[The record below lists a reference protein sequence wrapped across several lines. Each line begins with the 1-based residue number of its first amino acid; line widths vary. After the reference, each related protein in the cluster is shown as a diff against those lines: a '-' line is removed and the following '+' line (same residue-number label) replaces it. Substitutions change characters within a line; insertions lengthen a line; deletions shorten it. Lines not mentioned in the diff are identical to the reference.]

1 MGAVESQQQDK
12 ALTNVTD
19 SVLLD
24 RVFLKKI
31 ALKLNI
37 QEAEA
42 QDIKEYLNQKGYTFS
57 NRLLGKTPS
66 TKILRAL
73 NKQGKSVAIKILK
86 CNSMKDYEKNQNE
99 FKLMKLFNSDYI
111 IKVQEL
117 LEYRTQDKLLHFL
130 IMERCLYDLHS
141 QLMLMT
147 VNQSHP
153 DIYKICLDLIRGLQ
167 DIHNK
172 NTVHLD
178 IKPHNIVLGA
188 DNKWKFIDMG
198 ISNQLST
205 NDGYVS
211 KLKGLTLNYCS
222 PEQYQQF
229 YGINKVKATKSSDTF
244 SLGLVFLKLTGVTIP
259 KSDVEKSKQESY
271 NYVSFFNPKFPE
283 LNIIINQ
290 MLSQIPDQRPQL
302 IEIEEN
308 LKKIIKSSTSSNNLS
323 PLKQHRKNNSSVT
336 VPIPMKS
343 IQNPVNQDVES
354 SFFDYKKLTPL
365 KLRKEAQFDKKNTS
379 FDMIDKNMLSPVK
392 SSLNLPKMSQSDQRK
407 QNSSQ
412 INLNKHPNIQK
423 FALPQIQQRSSVQSV
438 FQSAYISK

>member
-1 MGAVESQQQDK
+1 MGAVESQHQDQ
-12 ALTNVTD
+12 ALTHGTD

-24 RVFLKKI
+24 KVFLKKI

-37 QEAEA
+37 QESEA
-42 QDIKEYLNQKGYTFS
+42 QNIKEYLNLKGYTFS

-66 TKILRAL
+66 TKILRAI

-99 FKLMKLFNSDYI
+99 FKLMQLFNSEYI

-130 IMERCLYDLHS
+130 VMERCLYDLHS
-141 QLMLMT
+141 QLSLMT

-178 IKPHNIVLGA
+178 IKPHNVVLGA

-198 ISNQLST
+198 ISNQLSS

-211 KLKGLTLNYCS
+211 KLKGLTINYCS

-229 YGINKVKATKSSDTF
+229 YSINKAKSNKSSDIF
-244 SLGLVFLKLTGVTIP
+244 SLGLVFLKLTGVSIP
-259 KSDVEKSKQESY
+259 KSDIEKSKQESY
-271 NYVSFFNPKFPE
+271 NYVSYFNPKFPE

-290 MLSQIPDQRPQL
+290 MLSLLPDQRPQL
-302 IEIEEN
+302 KEIEEN
-308 LKKIIKSSTSSNNLS
+308 IKKIMRKSDASNLS

-336 VPIPMKS
+336 VPIPMKPTQNHV
-343 IQNPVNQDVES
+343 IQDIES

-365 KLRKEAQFDKKNTS
+365 KLRKETQFDKKNSS
-379 FDMIDKNMLSPVK
+379 FEIKDKNLLSPVK
-392 SSLNLPKMSQSDQRK
+392 SSLNLPKMSQSDQRN
-407 QNSSQ
+407 QNYSQ
-412 INLNKHPNIQK
+412 INLRKQPYIQK
-423 FALPQIQQRSSVQSV
+423 FALPQIYQRSSVQSA
-438 FQSAYISK
+438 FQNANTSK

>member
-1 MGAVESQQQDK
+1 MGAVESQHQEK
-12 ALTNVTD
+12 ALTNVAD

-24 RVFLKKI
+24 KLFIKKI

-37 QEAEA
+37 QEDEA
-42 QDIKEYLNQKGYTFS
+42 QNIKEYLTLRGYTFS

-66 TKILRAL
+66 TKILRAI

-99 FKLMKLFNSDYI
+99 FNLMQQFNSEYI

-130 IMERCLYDLHS
+130 VMERCLYDLHS
-141 QLMLMT
+141 QLMLMSS
-147 VNQSHP
+147 NQSHP
-153 DIYKICLDLIRGLQ
+153 DIYKICLDLIKGLQ

-178 IKPHNIVLGA
+178 IKPHNIVLGV

-198 ISNQLST
+198 ISNQLSS

-211 KLKGLTLNYCS
+211 KLKGLTINYCS

-229 YGINKVKATKSSDTF
+229 YGINKVQSNKSSDIF
-244 SLGLVFLKLTGVTIP
+244 SLGLVFLKLAGATIP
-259 KSDVEKSKQESY
+259 KSDIEKSKQESY
-271 NYVSFFNPKFPE
+271 NYANYFNPKLPE

-290 MLSQIPDQRPQL
+290 MLSQLPEERPQL
-302 IEIEEN
+302 KEIEEN
-308 LKKIIKSSTSSNNLS
+308 LKRIIQKYSSSNLS
-323 PLKQHRKNNSSVT
+323 PLKQHRNTNSSAI
-336 VPIPMKS
+336 VPKPMKP
-343 IQNPVNQDVES
+343 IQKSVIQDVDS

-365 KLRKEAQFDKKNTS
+365 KLSKEAQFDKKNSS
-379 FDMIDKNMLSPVK
+379 FEMMDKNLLSPVK
-392 SSLNLPKMSQSDQRK
+392 SSLNLPKMSKSDQRK
-407 QNSSQ
+407 YNSSQ

-423 FALPQIQQRSSVQSV
+423 FALPQIYQRSSVHSV
-438 FQSAYISK
+438 FQSANISK